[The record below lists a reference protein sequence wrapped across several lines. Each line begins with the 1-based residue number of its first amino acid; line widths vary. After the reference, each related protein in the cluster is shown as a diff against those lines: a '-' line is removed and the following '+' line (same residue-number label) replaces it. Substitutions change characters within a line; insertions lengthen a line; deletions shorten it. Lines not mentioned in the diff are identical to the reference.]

1 MRYRTPREGYN
12 DTLHTRGKT
21 VGYSGGCG
29 DKPIIIA
36 VVGLTGSGKS
46 EATARFAEHGF
57 FTRFAYSD
65 AIYEEMQRLGY
76 DISVHDETI
85 QQQVREGLRKE
96 FGMGVAADR
105 IMPRVE
111 AAVNRGKNVVI
122 ESLYSW
128 SEYKKTK
135 DKFGEQFRVFAVYA
149 PPEIRYERLAKRQM
163 RPIDKNTARLRDYAE
178 IENIEKAGPIA
189 MADWTVQNIGGKEE
203 FLHAVDLLISHI
215 LGK

>member
-1 MRYRTPREGYN
+1 MA
-12 DTLHTRGKT
+12 KS
-21 VGYSGGCG
+21 VV
-29 DKPIIIA
+29 IA
-36 VVGLTGSGKS
+36 VVGLTGSGKT
-46 EATARFAEHGF
+46 EAVEHFVRAG

-76 DISVHDETI
+76 DISVHDEAI
-85 QQQVREGLRKE
+85 HQRVREGLRKE

-111 AAVNRGKNVVI
+111 AAVRRGENVVI

-135 DKFGEQFRVFAVYA
+135 ECLGGQFKVLAVYA
-149 PPEIRYERLAKRQM
+149 PPRLRYQRLKTRLV
-163 RPIDKNTARLRDYAE
+163 RPISEDSARSRDYAE

-189 MADWTVQNIGGKEE
+189 MADWTVKNIGSKEE
-203 FLHAVDLLISHI
+203 FFGEVDALITDI
-215 LGK
+215 LGEN

>member
-1 MRYRTPREGYN
+1 MA
-12 DTLHTRGKT
+12 
-21 VGYSGGCG
+21 
-29 DKPIIIA
+29 KPIIIA

-46 EATARFAEHGF
+46 EATGRFVARG

-76 DISVHDETI
+76 DISVHDEEI
-85 QQQVREGLRKE
+85 QQKVREGLRKE

-111 AAVNRGKNVVI
+111 SAVLRGEKVVI

-135 DKFGEQFRVFAVYA
+135 ERFGEQFRVLAVYA
-149 PPEIRYERLAKRQM
+149 PPKLRY
-163 RPIDKNTARLRDYAE
+163 ARLKIRPVRSISEDSARSRDYSE

-189 MADWTVQNIGGKEE
+189 MADWTIKNIGDKESFFAE
-203 FLHAVDLLISHI
+203 VDALVDKV
-215 LGK
+215 LGF

>member
-1 MRYRTPREGYN
+1 MAKKE
-12 DTLHTRGKT
+12 
-21 VGYSGGCG
+21 
-29 DKPIIIA
+29 PIIIA

-46 EATARFAEHGF
+46 EATACFVERG

-76 DISVHDETI
+76 DVSIHDEAI
-85 QQQVREGLRKE
+85 QQRVREGLRKE

-111 AAVNRGKNVVI
+111 AAVERGENVVI

-128 SEYKKTK
+128 SEYKKTRGR
-135 DKFGEQFRVFAVYA
+135 FGKQFGVLAVYA
-149 PPEIRYERLAKRQM
+149 PPGLRY
-163 RPIDKNTARLRDYAE
+163 ARLKSRPARSISEDSARSRDYAE

-189 MADWTVQNIGGKEE
+189 MADWTIQNLGDKES
-203 FLHAVDLLISHI
+203 FLAEVNALIDKI
-215 LGK
+215 IQEN